1 MAQKKSNGGKVRQKK
16 TCFLDI
22 LNIEPITK
30 DIPISQQ
37 IQKLKWEFQTRNATI
52 IRKRLLIN
60 AMNKGLQN
68 QIKKQE
74 NPIKS
79 MEIKT
84 TTRTK
89 LDEKYD

>member
-1 MAQKKSNGGKVRQKK
+1 MAQKKQNGGKVRQKK